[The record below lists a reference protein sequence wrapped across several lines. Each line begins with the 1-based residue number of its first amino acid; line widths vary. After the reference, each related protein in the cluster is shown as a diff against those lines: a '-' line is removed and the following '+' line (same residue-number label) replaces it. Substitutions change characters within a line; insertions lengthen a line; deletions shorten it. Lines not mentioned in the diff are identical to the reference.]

1 MGYSRIFI
9 IYRLLAFYRFKPIIN
24 KPLHEKLFNA

>member
-9 IYRLLAFYRFKPIIN
+9 IYRLLVFYHFKPIIN
-24 KPLHEKLFNA
+24 KPFHEKLFNA